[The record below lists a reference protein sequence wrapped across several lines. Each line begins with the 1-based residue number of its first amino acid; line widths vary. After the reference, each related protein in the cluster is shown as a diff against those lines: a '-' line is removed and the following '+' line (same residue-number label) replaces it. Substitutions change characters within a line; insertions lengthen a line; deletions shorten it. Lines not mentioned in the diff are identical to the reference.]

1 MLLESILEA
10 VEDATDVHR
19 GLSRPSQEQIPSAV
33 EKQELGLFTLGE
45 PDRDGHQYLFVW
57 LLLLQAEGRGLV
69 FLIVWETPEPR
80 VFIPL
85 PSTAC

>member
-19 GLSRPSQEQIPSAV
+19 GLSRPSREQIPSAV

-45 PDRDGHQYLFVW
+45 PDRDGHQYLFV
-57 LLLLQAEGRGLV
+57 
-69 FLIVWETPEPR
+69 
-80 VFIPL
+80 
-85 PSTAC
+85 

>member
-33 EKQELGLFTLGE
+33 EKQELGLFTLGG
-45 PDRDGHQYLFVW
+45 PDRDGHQYLFV
-57 LLLLQAEGRGLV
+57 
-69 FLIVWETPEPR
+69 
-80 VFIPL
+80 
-85 PSTAC
+85 